1 MRLFDMVIFLVLL
14 GGISGGFQYVQTD
27 LSTDDGSSNWW
38 SGYSANNMTTVVVD
52 SDDVNAMKE
61 SNGIVASIED
71 FYNAVYFAVGL
82 IWEIIKG
89 VFYVKGSLLDHV
101 IVFNDAD
108 GNNILEPINY
118 ALQGGVYIIA
128 AFGWYQLKAKQP
140 MGSGY

>member
-1 MRLFDMVIFLVLL
+1 MVIFLVLL

-27 LSTDDGSSNWW
+27 LSSDDGSSNWW
-38 SGYSANNMTTVVVD
+38 SGYSVNNMTTVVVNSSEVD
-52 SDDVNAMKE
+52 AMKE
-61 SNGIVASIED
+61 SGGLVASVED
-71 FYNAVYFAVGL
+71 FYNAVYFAIGL

-89 VFYVKGSLLDHV
+89 VLYVKGSLLDDV
-101 IVFNDAD
+101 IVYNDSE

-118 ALQGGVYIIA
+118 AIQCGVYIIA